1 MPEYSSL
8 QKDYAK
14 YRIERAREDL
24 DAAVCFMMQAI
35 TGLRIIEPT
44 TLYFM
49 P

>member
-14 YRIERAREDL
+14 YRIERARKDL
-24 DAAVCFMMQAI
+24 DAARLLYDA
-35 TGLRIIEPT
+35 GNYRIANIEPT

>member
-24 DAAVCFMMQAI
+24 DAARLLYDA
-35 TGLRIIEPT
+35 GNYRIANNRA
-44 TLYFM
+44 Y
-49 P
+49 